1 MTYNKLLAVVATT
14 LLFNGIKIKEVP
26 MASRDLMTLKAVIE
40 GFNGSNLINVTELLG
55 RFKQLSGLRVSNS
68 DLLTYFSNLGVQLH
82 TESV

>member
-1 MTYNKLLAVVATT
+1 MTYNKLLALVATT

-55 RFKQLSGLRVSNS
+55 RFKQFSGLRVSNS
-68 DLLTYFSNLGVQLH
+68 DLLTYFSNLGVQLY

>member
-1 MTYNKLLAVVATT
+1 MTYNKLLALVATT
-14 LLFNGIKIKEVP
+14 LLFNGIKMKEVP

-55 RFKQLSGLRVSNS
+55 RFKQFSGLRVSNS
-68 DLLTYFSNLGVQLH
+68 DLLTYFSNLGVQLY